1 MTTQENTVNYE
12 YTGEQSELFLHR
24 RTERIMTTQ
33 ENRVNYVY
41 KVEWSV
47 LCL

>member
-1 MTTQENTVNYE
+1 MATQENTVNYE

-33 ENRVNYVY
+33 LNGMFYVY
-41 KVEWSV
+41 TVDLSE
-47 LCL
+47 